1 MKNRTI
7 FFWRT
12 LLVGALVAWMAVIF
26 MFSAKPAEESQ
37 EQSYFIGRTIA
48 DFIQRLGGLS
58 WSQERKQ
65 AFVEAIDFYV
75 RKAAHGTEYAILG
88 GMWMAVFRSFGK
100 ILSRS
105 GRFSWIYGT
114 LYAISDEI
122 HQYFVPGRACQV
134 RDMLIDSAGVLVG
147 VFSYFVCAKLWKV
160 WKNGRKLE
168 KK

>member
-1 MKNRTI
+1 M
-7 FFWRT
+7 
-12 LLVGALVAWMAVIF
+12 
-26 MFSAKPAEESQ
+26 
-37 EQSYFIGRTIA
+37 
-48 DFIQRLGGLS
+48 
-58 WSQERKQ
+58 
-65 AFVEAIDFYV
+65 EAIDFYV

-88 GMWMAVFRSFGK
+88 GLWMAAFQSFGK
-100 ILSRS
+100 VLSRS

-147 VFSYFVCAKLWKV
+147 VCSYFVCAKFWKV
-160 WKNGRKLE
+160 WKNGRKRE